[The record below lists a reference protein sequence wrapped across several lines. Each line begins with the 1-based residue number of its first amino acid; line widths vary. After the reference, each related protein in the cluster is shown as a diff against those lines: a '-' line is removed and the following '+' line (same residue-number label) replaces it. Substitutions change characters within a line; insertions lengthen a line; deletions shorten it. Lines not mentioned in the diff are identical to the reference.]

1 MSARRRFGVPFRVMC
16 VSADLAVSSG
26 RTGNGGHLARSALAR
41 GFVPR
46 PSGRAA
52 PLLVEPGVDVPAG
65 LGASSV

>member
-1 MSARRRFGVPFRVMC
+1 MC

-26 RTGNGGHLARSALAR
+26 RTGNGGHLARGALAR

-46 PSGRAA
+46 PSGRAAA